1 MLDRFRGEIYLIL
14 GALFFSFNGVISTLV
29 LNHMSPFRLVQIRCI
44 GAFTIL
50 FLFIVVRNRNSLRAT
65 RQEIP
70 TLILFGVI
78 GFAVVQAGY
87 FLGIQRG
94 VPLSLVLIIEFTA
107 PIWIVLWIK
116 FVRKRDVPNA
126 MWGGIA
132 LSFLGLFF
140 IAKVWDGLIFD
151 LIGIIGALISAF
163 ALAVYFLVGSQ
174 VGQTQSA
181 QSMTAWGLGIATMA
195 WTLVMPIWQFPFEIF
210 SKSMNLQGVFDGTF
224 LPGWVLIV
232 WIIVMGTIVPYLF
245 VIGGL
250 RRMAPST
257 ASVVGMLEPVL
268 AGAFAWIW
276 LAQSWA
282 LIQLSGAA
290 IVLVGI
296 YIADSAKIAAT
307 KAT

>member
-1 MLDRFRGEIYLIL
+1 MLNRFRGEIYLIL

-29 LNHMSPFRLVQIRCI
+29 LDHMSPFRLTQVRCI
-44 GAFTIL
+44 GAFAIL
-50 FLFIVVRNRNSLRAT
+50 FLVVLLRDRQSLRAT
-65 RQEIP
+65 RKEIP
-70 TLILFGVI
+70 TLILLGII
-78 GFAVVQAGY
+78 GFAAVQAGY

-116 FVRKRDVPNA
+116 FVQKKDVPTA

-132 LSFLGLFF
+132 LSFLGLIF

-151 LIGIIGALISAF
+151 LIGIIGALLSAF
-163 ALAVYFLVGSQ
+163 ALAVYFLVGSK
-174 VGQTQSA
+174 VGQTRSA
-181 QSMTAWGLGIATMA
+181 QSMTVWGLGMA
-195 WTLVMPIWQFPFEIF
+195 GLTWILVMPVWQFPFEVF
-210 SKSMNLQGVFDGTF
+210 SQSMNLQGVFDGTF
-224 LPGWVLIV
+224 LPGWVLIT

-257 ASVVGMLEPVL
+257 ASVMGMLEPVL

-282 LIQLSGAA
+282 PIQLSGAA

-296 YIADSAKIAAT
+296 YIADRAKIAAT
-307 KAT
+307 NAT

>member
-29 LNHMSPFRLVQIRCI
+29 LDHMSPFRLVQIRCI

-307 KAT
+307 KAS

>member
-29 LNHMSPFRLVQIRCI
+29 LDHMSPFRLVQIRCI